1 MGEVAG
7 DRVGTRSND
16 GQNDAGVTVRELCN
30 RVDGLRAELQAL
42 QLAMADQL
50 RTGKIVVVDEDG
62 VERIDIS
69 ATSEVAEIVVRSR
82 RAGPGTTAV
91 IISAHDGHDL
101 DPGHLSIGLA
111 EDGDVVAG
119 ISLVAGQTPEWWG
132 EPGAADGSG
141 VTPTPSS
148 VMSASTARA
157 SRGRPN
163 R

>member
-16 GQNDAGVTVRELCN
+16 GQNGAGVTVRELCN

-91 IISAHDGHDL
+91 IISMMATIST
-101 DPGHLSIGLA
+101 PG
-111 EDGDVVAG
+111 
-119 ISLVAGQTPEWWG
+119 T
-132 EPGAADGSG
+132 
-141 VTPTPSS
+141 
-148 VMSASTARA
+148 SASGSPRTATSSPVSPWWPVRRPSGGA
-157 SRGRPN
+157 SRALRTGRG
-163 R
+163 